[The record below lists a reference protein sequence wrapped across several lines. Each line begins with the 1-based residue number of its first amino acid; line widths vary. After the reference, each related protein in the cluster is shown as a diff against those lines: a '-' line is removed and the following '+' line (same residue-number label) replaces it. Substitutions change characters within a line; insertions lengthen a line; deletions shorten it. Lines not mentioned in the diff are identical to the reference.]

1 MGPSWAVAEPVC
13 ERRLKAPQAQQEI
26 RIKARSGLRI
36 LTKPMRKLFPKHR
49 LAGVNLNCSLGQSHN
64 EGPS

>member
-36 LTKPMRKLFPKHR
+36 LTKPMRKLFPKHFF
-49 LAGVNLNCSLGQSHN
+49 AGTGWPV
-64 EGPS
+64 